1 MIKLDI
7 KNGDIV
13 LGGRFKNKPY
23 IVARIGKDENNQP
36 IVITNKGKKL
46 KLLAVIIKKIMPKLK
61 LKEVYSLIK
70 EGKYSNDDVIKASLI
85 AGLELYGLPKKL
97 RKNQEDII
105 NYAKKFKINL
115 KKYLGRTNYGV
126 SGLIWGINKNTH
138 WS

>member
-46 KLLAVIIKKIMPKLK
+46 KLLAVRIKKIPPPEQM
-61 LKEVYSLIK
+61 
-70 EGKYSNDDVIKASLI
+70 N
-85 AGLELYGLPKKL
+85 
-97 RKNQEDII
+97 
-105 NYAKKFKINL
+105 F
-115 KKYLGRTNYGV
+115 
-126 SGLIWGINKNTH
+126 
-138 WS
+138 